1 MMKRL
6 FYILMAM
13 FLLPAFVQAADCRVE
28 LVNSD
33 KGSFQISYDT
43 PSGAFV
49 KTDQSCT
56 VVSGTTI
63 FIEVKLKDR
72 NYSLDYV
79 SANGNRIESFPYFN
93 VGEDVILEAHF
104 VERTMCNITLLSVKH
119 GKVDIEYID
128 IFDMGTYAWEEG
140 QQVPSSSMLFIKPTP
155 DKDYD
160 FDCVKYDGVVGK
172 KNYTVTGDVEI
183 EVLFKPNRV
192 FFDYRVEN
200 NFDPS
205 KGSVVIK
212 DTEGN
217 IYNTDDMVTETT
229 TLTVTVTPNDD
240 YSIGSFMI
248 TGEDFTQAVKDR
260 GSITFVVTKDVL
272 VDTEFTGESS
282 IYNVKKDINYVFEN
296 NIFTF
301 ISSVNGMLELYDLS
315 GYLKERTMS
324 GKLDLTGYHSG
335 LYLVKITV
343 DNHSTVVKIVKE

>member
-6 FYILMAM
+6 FYILATM

-43 PSGAFV
+43 PGGSFV

-79 SANGNRIESFPYFN
+79 SANGNRIESFPYLN
-93 VGEDVILEAHF
+93 VGEDVRLEAHF
-104 VERTMCNITLLSVKH
+104 VERSMCNITLLPVKH

-128 IFDMGTYAWEEG
+128 IFDMGTYVWEEG
-140 QQVPSSSMLFIKPTP
+140 QKVPSSSMLFIKPTP

-160 FDCVKYDGVVGK
+160 FDCVKYNGVEGK
-172 KNYTVTGDVEI
+172 NNYTLTGDVEI

-200 NFDPS
+200 NFDSS

-212 DTEGN
+212 DSEGN

-229 TLTVTVTPNDD
+229 TLTVTVTPNAG

-248 TGEDFTQAVKDR
+248 TGEDYTQTVKSS
-260 GSITFVVTKDVL
+260 GTITFVVTKDVL
-272 VDTEFTGESS
+272 VDTEFTGGSS
-282 IYNVKKDINYVFEN
+282 INSVEKNIDYIFDN
-296 NIFTF
+296 NIFN
-301 ISSVNGMLELYDLS
+301 IVNRNCSLDLYDLS
-315 GYLKERTMS
+315 GFLKEHTNS
-324 GKLDLTGYHSG
+324 GKLDLNCYPSG

-343 DNHSTVVKIVKE
+343 NNRSTVVKIVKE